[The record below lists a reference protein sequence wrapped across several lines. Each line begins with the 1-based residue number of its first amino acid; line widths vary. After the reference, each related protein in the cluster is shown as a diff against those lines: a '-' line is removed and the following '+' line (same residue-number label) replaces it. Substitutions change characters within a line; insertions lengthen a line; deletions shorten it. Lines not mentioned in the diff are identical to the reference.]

1 MLPFLTPPVRF
12 SFALSILLK
21 FSDPEGCE
29 AFNFRQKGHVNGM
42 CSASP
47 ERRCDGKWETFL
59 RRG

>member
-29 AFNFRQKGHVNGM
+29 AFNFRQKGHVNVEM
-42 CSASP
+42 V
-47 ERRCDGKWETFL
+47 L
-59 RRG
+59 RVDEGRDVQCISGTTL

>member
-29 AFNFRQKGHVNGM
+29 AFNFRQKGHVNV
-42 CSASP
+42 
-47 ERRCDGKWETFL
+47 DTVL
-59 RRG
+59 RVDEGRDVQCISGTTL